1 MTPFTIGAEC
11 GIIWSRQNRRRKM
24 IVEIVAVVGGV
35 AVSAVAVGYGVVR
48 VAVTSSTA
56 FDTYANEDDSELEED
71 EEDEE
76 DEG

>member
-1 MTPFTIGAEC
+1 MTPFTIGAEY
-11 GIIWSRQNRRRKM
+11 GIIWRGQNRRRKM

-56 FDTYANEDDSELEED
+56 FDTYANEDDSEIEED
-71 EEDEE
+71 ED

>member
-1 MTPFTIGAEC
+1 MDKTGEV
-11 GIIWSRQNRRRKM
+11 KM

-35 AVSAVAVGYGVVR
+35 AASAVAVGYGVVR

-56 FDTYANEDDSELEED
+56 FDTYASEDDSELEED
-71 EEDEE
+71 EDEE

>member
-1 MTPFTIGAEC
+1 
-11 GIIWSRQNRRRKM
+11 M

-35 AVSAVAVGYGVVR
+35 AASAVAVGFGVVR
-48 VAVTSSTA
+48 VAITSSTA

-71 EEDEE
+71 EVEE